1 MAKKTYTEVLRQI
14 DDLKAEA
21 EALRKEEVDGVVAR
35 IREAIDAYGLTPEDL
50 FGTGRRS
57 AKAPR
62 KAGRRKAATTRR
74 ASSTAGAKYI
84 DKDGNTWGGRGPRPQ
99 WLRDALAGGASLED
113 FRAQA

>member
-14 DDLKAEA
+14 DELKAEA

-50 FGTGRRS
+50 FGSGRRS

-62 KAGRRKAATTRR
+62 KAGRRKAATTQR
-74 ASSTAGAKYI
+74 APSTAGAKYM

-99 WLRDALAGGASLED
+99 WLRDALAGGANLED